1 MKTGTRTPLPD
12 FKRKTKGF
20 WKTGELLECTN
31 ITAENTNVNSY
42 SFKDPGGKGFQFKPG
57 QHISIIF
64 RLSVEMSTV
73 HLQYAQHRRAAM
85 KLQLL

>member
-20 WKTGELLECTN
+20 WKTGELLECTK

-42 SFKDPGGKGFQFKPG
+42 FFKDLN
-57 QHISIIF
+57 IF
-64 RLSVEMSTV
+64 SFPNGLPWRENI
-73 HLQYAQHRRAAM
+73 
-85 KLQLL
+85 KFWKQLLKNLWQEN